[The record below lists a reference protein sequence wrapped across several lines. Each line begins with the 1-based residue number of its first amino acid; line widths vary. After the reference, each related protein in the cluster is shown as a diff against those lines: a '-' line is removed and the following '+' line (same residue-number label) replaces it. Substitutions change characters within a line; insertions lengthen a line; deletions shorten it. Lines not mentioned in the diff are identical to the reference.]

1 MLEGLQY
8 LHGMQIVHR
17 DIKPSN
23 LLINSKGE
31 LKIADFGVSRVV
43 ATTNEEREWCFGTC
57 AYMSPERF
65 DSERWN
71 GGDCDGFAGD
81 VWSLGVVVLEC
92 FLGRYPLIDQGQKL
106 DWATLMCAI
115 CFGEKMALPEKA
127 SPEFR
132 NFVRRCLEKD
142 WRARGT
148 VEELLDH
155 PFVTTCCNG
164 AVEGLLGNASE
175 TCNQNLH
182 SASGLIISNTKYSN
196 ETINPD

>member
-1 MLEGLQY
+1 MYSLQVISVVARRVLEGLQY

-31 LKIADFGVSRVV
+31 IKIADFGVSRVV
-43 ATTNEEREWCFGTC
+43 ATTNEEREWCVGTC

-65 DSERWN
+65 DSERLN
-71 GGDCDGFAGD
+71 GGDCYGFAGD

-92 FLGRYPLIDQGQKL
+92 FVGRYPLIDPGQKL

-115 CFGEKMALPEKA
+115 CFGEKMVLPEKA

-132 NFVRRCLEKD
+132 NFVWRCLEKD

-155 PFVTTCCNG
+155 PFVTTCCSG
-164 AVEGLLGNASE
+164 TVEGLLGNA
-175 TCNQNLH
+175 TRTQNPH
-182 SASGLIISNTKYSN
+182 SA
-196 ETINPD
+196 